1 MNSMV
6 SQIWRFLGLI
16 QPNMG
21 EGQFEMSQ
29 TADSDIAK
37 IREDEFES
45 KSGSDN
51 IEGASEEDQDGERM
65 PCKKQ

>member
-1 MNSMV
+1 MA
-6 SQIWRFLGLI
+6 
-16 QPNMG
+16 

-51 IEGASEEDQDGERM
+51 IEGASGEDQDEGRSRWRT
-65 PCKKQ
+65 QAS

>member
-1 MNSMV
+1 MA
-6 SQIWRFLGLI
+6 
-16 QPNMG
+16 

-51 IEGASEEDQDGERM
+51 IEGHLEKIKMANAGLVRSDIIAILSTKFRRWK
-65 PCKKQ
+65 CKFYF